1 MFTSLAEHRLLLRH
15 DNADLRLREKGFT
28 IGLVP
33 DDAYERFKEKCEAIA
48 SELQRIRRVRVK
60 PEAANPALAG
70 AGSTPIAEAAT
81 LEQLLKRPEVDYSLI
96 EGLSP
101 PERELDD
108 ESKKQV
114 QTETKYAGYIQ
125 RQMEAAGKLR
135 RSEAMKIPPD
145 FDYRGLK
152 GLKNEEIAKLEEIR
166 PQNLGQ
172 AGRIPGVTPA
182 ALTLIMLTI
191 KRDRL
196 AGK

>member
-1 MFTSLAEHRLLLRH
+1 M
-15 DNADLRLREKGFT
+15 
-28 IGLVP
+28 
-33 DDAYERFKEKCEAIA
+33 
-48 SELQRIRRVRVK
+48 
-60 PEAANPALAG
+60 
-70 AGSTPIAEAAT
+70 
-81 LEQLLKRPEVDYSLI
+81 I

-101 PERELDD
+101 TERALDE

-125 RQMEAAGKLR
+125 RQMAAAGKLR

-152 GLKNEEIAKLEEIR
+152 GLSSEEIAKLEEIR

-191 KRDRL
+191 KRNRL